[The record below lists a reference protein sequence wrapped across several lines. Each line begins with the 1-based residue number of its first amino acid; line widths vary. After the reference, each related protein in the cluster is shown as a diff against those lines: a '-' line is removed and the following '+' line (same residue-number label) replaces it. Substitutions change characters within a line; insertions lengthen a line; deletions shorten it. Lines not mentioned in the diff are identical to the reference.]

1 MVKHKKTKPKVK
13 ERIGKSLSPAVPAE
27 LILQKFETSKTIKN
41 YNTAGV
47 PYDKQIYN
55 KYIRNLDAQKL
66 ASKYDS
72 PALKVNL
79 KYKGDVLYDKL
90 KKSVGNPS
98 TFTGSAVQYVE
109 PIIQQSG
116 TQPASVP
123 VEIVNDAERDIL
135 NILTRPKYRLKKDR
149 PKQATI
155 NAWARRYAGGDKG
168 LVVDILNRHYAAE
181 QRRQTDKFINQQNVN
196 YAGVRTQLA
205 QSRLKREQTNR
216 EQDARQS
223 SSVASPAAQKP
234 IASSVVKNKLIDE
247 KLKKLDL
254 TKSIPNSTIKRWV
267 DQKGFKEVGIT
278 NEDINKRVKTMARR
292 NQKKKMWS

>member
-1 MVKHKKTKPKVK
+1 MVKHKKAKPKVK

-98 TFTGSAVQYVE
+98 TFTGSAVEYVE
-109 PIIQQSG
+109 PIVQQPS
-116 TQPASVP
+116 TQPVSVP
-123 VEIVNDAERDIL
+123 VEVVNDAERDIL
-135 NILTRPKYRLKKDR
+135 NILSRPKYRLKKDR
-149 PKQATI
+149 PTQATI

-196 YAGVRTQLA
+196 YAGVRAQLA
-205 QSRLKREQTNR
+205 QSRLKREQ
-216 EQDARQS
+216 DARQS
-223 SSVASPAAQKP
+223 SSAPPPAAQKP
-234 IASSVVKNKLIDE
+234 IASVVVKNKLIDE

-254 TKSIPNSTIKRWV
+254 TKPIPNSTIKRWV
-267 DQKGFKEVGIT
+267 GQKGFKEVGIT